1 MNSKGHLFISLGKS
15 AIRVIGG
22 IVTLVNGSII
32 PLAVGIIVAE
42 VGGVLEELVDERE
55 EVRDLEDVSKIIR
68 EYFNEDLAYEM
79 DKMIPEHTDE
89 EYRDLE
95 WQLEEKDGD
104 ITSLEDENDT
114 LKNQIEILEDK
125 IEELEEKLDKCK

>member
-1 MNSKGHLFISLGKS
+1 M
-15 AIRVIGG
+15 
-22 IVTLVNGSII
+22 
-32 PLAVGIIVAE
+32 
-42 VGGVLEELVDERE
+42 VLINDNWE

-104 ITSLEDENDT
+104 ITSLKDENDI
-114 LKNQIEILEDK
+114 LENRIEILEEK
-125 IEELEEKLDKCK
+125 IEKLENEMEEK

>member
-1 MNSKGHLFISLGKS
+1 MVLIND
-15 AIRVIGG
+15 
-22 IVTLVNGSII
+22 NG
-32 PLAVGIIVAE
+32 
-42 VGGVLEELVDERE
+42 E

-104 ITSLEDENDT
+104 ITSLKDENDI
-114 LKNQIEILEDK
+114 LENRIEILEEK
-125 IEELEEKLDKCK
+125 IEKLENEMEEK

>member
-1 MNSKGHLFISLGKS
+1 MILIND
-15 AIRVIGG
+15 
-22 IVTLVNGSII
+22 NW
-32 PLAVGIIVAE
+32 E
-42 VGGVLEELVDERE
+42 D
-55 EVRDLEDVSKIIR
+55 VRDLKDISKIIR
-68 EYFNEDLAYEM
+68 EYYNRDLADEM
-79 DKMIPEHTDE
+79 DEMIHEHTDE

-114 LKNQIEILEDK
+114 LKNRIEILEDK

>member
-1 MNSKGHLFISLGKS
+1 M
-15 AIRVIGG
+15 
-22 IVTLVNGSII
+22 
-32 PLAVGIIVAE
+32 
-42 VGGVLEELVDERE
+42 VLINDNWE

-68 EYFNEDLAYEM
+68 EYFSEDLSDEM

-95 WQLEEKDGD
+95 WQLEDRNGE

-114 LKNQIEILEDK
+114 LENRIEV
-125 IEELEEKLDKCK
+125 LEEKLEKLEEEMEEK

>member
-1 MNSKGHLFISLGKS
+1 M
-15 AIRVIGG
+15 
-22 IVTLVNGSII
+22 
-32 PLAVGIIVAE
+32 
-42 VGGVLEELVDERE
+42 VLINDNWE

-95 WQLEEKDGD
+95 LQLEEKDGD

-114 LKNQIEILEDK
+114 IKNQIEV
-125 IEELEEKLDKCK
+125 LEEKIEKLENEMEKK

>member
-1 MNSKGHLFISLGKS
+1 M
-15 AIRVIGG
+15 
-22 IVTLVNGSII
+22 
-32 PLAVGIIVAE
+32 
-42 VGGVLEELVDERE
+42 VLINDNWE

-79 DKMIPEHTDE
+79 DKMIPEHTDK

-104 ITSLEDENDT
+104 ITSLED
-114 LKNQIEILEDK
+114 K

>member
-1 MNSKGHLFISLGKS
+1 M
-15 AIRVIGG
+15 
-22 IVTLVNGSII
+22 
-32 PLAVGIIVAE
+32 
-42 VGGVLEELVDERE
+42 VLINDNWE

-79 DKMIPEHTDE
+79 DKIIPEHTDK

-104 ITSLEDENDT
+104 ITSLED
-114 LKNQIEILEDK
+114 K

>member
-1 MNSKGHLFISLGKS
+1 M
-15 AIRVIGG
+15 
-22 IVTLVNGSII
+22 
-32 PLAVGIIVAE
+32 
-42 VGGVLEELVDERE
+42 VLINDNWE
-55 EVRDLEDVSKIIR
+55 EVKDLEDVSKIIR

-104 ITSLEDENDT
+104 ITSLKNENDT
-114 LKNQIEILEDK
+114 LENRIEILEEK
-125 IEELEEKLDKCK
+125 IEKLENEMEEK

>member
-1 MNSKGHLFISLGKS
+1 M
-15 AIRVIGG
+15 
-22 IVTLVNGSII
+22 
-32 PLAVGIIVAE
+32 
-42 VGGVLEELVDERE
+42 VLINDNWEEI
-55 EVRDLEDVSKIIR
+55 RDLEDVSKIIR

-79 DKMIPEHTDE
+79 DKMIPKHTDE

-114 LKNQIEILEDK
+114 LKNRIEV
-125 IEELEEKLDKCK
+125 LEEKIEKLENKMEEK

>member
-1 MNSKGHLFISLGKS
+1 M
-15 AIRVIGG
+15 
-22 IVTLVNGSII
+22 
-32 PLAVGIIVAE
+32 
-42 VGGVLEELVDERE
+42 VLINDNWE

-79 DKMIPEHTDE
+79 DRMIPEHTYE
-89 EYRDLE
+89 EYQDLE

-104 ITSLEDENDT
+104 ITSLKDENDT
-114 LKNQIEILEDK
+114 LENHIEILEEK

>member
-1 MNSKGHLFISLGKS
+1 
-15 AIRVIGG
+15 V
-22 IVTLVNGSII
+22 
-32 PLAVGIIVAE
+32 
-42 VGGVLEELVDERE
+42 VLINDNWE

-68 EYFNEDLAYEM
+68 EYFNEDLADEM

-104 ITSLEDENDT
+104 ITSLKDENDT
-114 LKNQIEILEDK
+114 LENRIEILEEK
-125 IEELEEKLDKCK
+125 IEKLENEMEEK

>member
-1 MNSKGHLFISLGKS
+1 MVLIND
-15 AIRVIGG
+15 
-22 IVTLVNGSII
+22 NG
-32 PLAVGIIVAE
+32 
-42 VGGVLEELVDERE
+42 E

-104 ITSLEDENDT
+104 ITSLKDENDI
-114 LKNQIEILEDK
+114 LENRIEILDEK
-125 IEELEEKLDKCK
+125 IEKLENEMEEK